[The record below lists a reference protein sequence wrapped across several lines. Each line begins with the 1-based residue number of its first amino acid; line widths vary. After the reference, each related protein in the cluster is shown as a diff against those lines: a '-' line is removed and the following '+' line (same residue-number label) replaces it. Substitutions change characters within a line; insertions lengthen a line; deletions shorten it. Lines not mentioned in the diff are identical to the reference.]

1 VAGCKLA
8 ASAIQ
13 HFSSAFQGGISMA
26 SLALSSL
33 ALSGISIQIGDHV
46 WDLSSSLI
54 VYIIVAALVGFVAEL
69 IVGWKLPFGIIGAVI
84 AGLIG
89 VWLVTQVVIITGLPD
104 FTIDGVQIIHALIG
118 AIVLVAIWHIITYP
132 FWRRRRRTRYYR

>member
-1 VAGCKLA
+1 
-8 ASAIQ
+8 
-13 HFSSAFQGGISMA
+13 MA

-33 ALSGISIQIGDHV
+33 VLSGISIQIGDHV

-54 VYIIVAALVGFVAEL
+54 VYIIVAALVGVVAEL

-89 VWLVTQVVIITGLPD
+89 VWLVSRVVIINGLPD
-104 FTIDGVQIIHALIG
+104 FEIDDVQIIHALIG
-118 AIVLVAIWHIITYP
+118 AIVLVTIWHIITYP